1 MGPNRQQRGDEGM
14 EVRPVKQIGCD
25 AGCLRCS
32 KVALLIPDHE
42 ASIDI
47 HRVSLKQSSDH
58 PRLRLATVAEDTV
71 SLNQSIGVMWTELER
86 IDIRTNDSKLTRHP
100 FVQIANMPLLVKAPR
115 NP

>member
-1 MGPNRQQRGDEGM
+1 M
-14 EVRPVKQIGCD
+14 EVRPIKQIGRD
-25 AGCLRCS
+25 AGRLRCS

-47 HRVSLKQSSDH
+47 HRVSLKQSSNH
-58 PRLRLATVAEDTV
+58 PRLRLATVADDTV
-71 SLNQSIGVMWTELER
+71 SLDQSIGVVWAELER
-86 IDIRTNDSKLTRHP
+86 IDMRTTNSKLTRHP